1 MAIDIEA
8 GRAQQRELNMISD
21 EITFAKRKVQLHQ
34 IALDDAWK
42 SYEIRGIDSYLEDV
56 VYRLNRL
63 ADELNNLGLDVMAVG
78 EEIRAEEEATER
90 AIKGAEERAQE
101 ENVVHEKEKNGD
113 DGGNSNG

>member
-8 GRAQQRELNMISD
+8 VRAQQRELNMISD
-21 EITFAKRKVQLHQ
+21 EITSAKRKVQLHQ

-63 ADELNNLGLDVMAVG
+63 ADELNNLGHDVMTVG
-78 EEIRAEEEATER
+78 EQIRAEEEAAER
-90 AIKGAEERAQE
+90 ARKEAEERTQE
-101 ENVVHEKEKNGD
+101 ENAVHEQGKNGD